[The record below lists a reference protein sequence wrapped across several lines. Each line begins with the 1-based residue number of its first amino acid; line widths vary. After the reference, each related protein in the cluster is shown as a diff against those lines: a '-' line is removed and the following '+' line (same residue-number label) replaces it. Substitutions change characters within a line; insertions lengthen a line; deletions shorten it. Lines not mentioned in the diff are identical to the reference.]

1 MRKIKSMKATL
12 HYKLHKN
19 GISEIETW
27 IAKCKDGE
35 FRLTKESYYDG
46 GWKLEFKEGQKVNI
60 DIIENYGI
68 DYYDNQIRGIDY
80 YDAAKI
86 TKY

>member
-1 MRKIKSMKATL
+1 MKKIKPMKATL
-12 HYKLHKN
+12 HYKNHIN
-19 GISEIETW
+19 GISEIDTW

-35 FRLTKESYYDG
+35 FRLTEESHYPQGYT
-46 GWKLEFKEGQKVNI
+46 LTFEEGQEVEI
-60 DIIENYGI
+60 EIIENYGI
-68 DYYDNQIRGIDY
+68 DFYDNQISGIDY